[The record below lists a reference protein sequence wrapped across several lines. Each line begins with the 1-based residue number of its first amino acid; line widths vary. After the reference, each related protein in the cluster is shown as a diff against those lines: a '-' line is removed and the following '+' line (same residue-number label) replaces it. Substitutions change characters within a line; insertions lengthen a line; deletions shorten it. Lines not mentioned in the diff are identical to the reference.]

1 MADAFMISQKVIN
14 MDENTEIKT
23 TEVKKTTTLG
33 MEENI
38 EGALCYV
45 LGFVTGIIFLILEK
59 DNKFVKFHAVQSTL
73 TFLGLTVFGW
83 IVSSI
88 MFWSGLWLFGMVWSL
103 IWLLEL
109 ILWIVLMLKAYQ
121 KEIFKLP
128 IVGDIAAKQ
137 AGI

>member
-1 MADAFMISQKVIN
+1 MIRQKVIN

-45 LGFVTGIIFLILEK
+45 FGFVTGIIFLILEK
-59 DNKFVKFHAVQSTL
+59 DNKFVKFHATQSTI
-73 TFLGLTVFGW
+73 TFLALTVFWW
-83 IVSSI
+83 IISSI
-88 MFWSGLWLFGMVWSL
+88 GFWSWSLMWLFGMVSAL
-103 IWLLEL
+103 IGLLEL
-109 ILWIVLMLKAYQ
+109 ILWVVLILKAYQ
-121 KEIFKLP
+121 KETFKLP